1 MIPKNEKKKK
11 KLKLDGR
18 TVNFYSP
25 KTTLNELFSKAMT
38 SASKRAFQVGEIIE
52 GGLLPPF

>member
-1 MIPKNEKKKK
+1 MKKKK

-25 KTTLNELFSKAMT
+25 KTTLFSKAMT